1 MYGGQH
7 LLAALTQSKGNVMH
21 PTVMITALERER
33 ESHKAD
39 PNHVKLIDEQLAY
52 WREQPL
58 PAETTTDQGATV
70 TDRTEAYLA
79 ALRVEKA
86 RYPNR
91 AKDIDKEIAAT
102 ERTKGKINVERAVTQ
117 ERGVQ
122 HATIDNDLKE

>member
-21 PTVMITALERER
+21 PTTMIKALERER
-33 ESHKAD
+33 ESHKKD

-102 ERTKGKINVERAVTQ
+102 ERGRAGNVERAVTH

-122 HATIDNDLKE
+122 TATIDNDLKE

>member
-1 MYGGQH
+1 
-7 LLAALTQSKGNVMH
+7 MH
-21 PTVMITALERER
+21 PTTMITALERER

-58 PAETTTDQGATV
+58 PKEKTLDTGAV
-70 TDRTEAYLA
+70 VADRTEAYLA
-79 ALRVEKA
+79 ALRVEKT

-91 AKDIDKEIAAT
+91 AKDIDKEIAST
-102 ERTKGKINVERAVTQ
+102 ERARGKIHVERAVTQ